1 MARIR
6 LKPDATSR
14 AGAASTAMDAVSA
27 VLIERASQAPGLRR
41 MAVWSASVHAVAVLG
56 MVVVQGT
63 LLGRTEPQPREVMTI
78 SLGGAPGP
86 RAGGA
91 NPLGGRPVQREVT
104 EAPAR
109 PEPVRAPAAKTPE
122 MTIPAPSRKAAPRE
136 KFGEVKNAPEDA
148 RGRTPTTGPRERF
161 GESAAETGGFG
172 FGTGLSTGGG
182 GTAGRLD
189 VGNFCCPDYLE
200 TMMTRIQ
207 RNWESRQQVAGVV
220 TIKFTILRNGTIT
233 SVELERGSGFP
244 GLDLTA
250 QRALLNTRQLPELP
264 AGYPNPTLTV
274 HLNFEYQR

>member
-1 MARIR
+1 
-6 LKPDATSR
+6 
-14 AGAASTAMDAVSA
+14 MDAVTA
-27 VLIERASQAPGLRR
+27 ALLERGREERGLRA
-41 MAVWSASVHAVAVLG
+41 MVAWSTAVHAVMLAALVIG
-56 MVVVQGT
+56 QGA
-63 LLGRTEPQPREVMTI
+63 LFGRGEPQPREIMTI

-86 RAGGA
+86 RAGGN
-91 NPLGGRPVQREVT
+91 NPLGGRPIQREV
-104 EAPAR
+104 EQPSIR
-109 PEPVRAPAAKTPE
+109 PEPMRPPAARTPE
-122 MTIPAPSRKAAPRE
+122 MALPSPEPKPKAAPRE

-161 GESAAETGGFG
+161 GDSAAETGGYG
-172 FGTGLSTGGG
+172 FGSGLSTGGS

-207 RNWESRQQVAGVV
+207 RNWESRQQVAGTV
-220 TIKFTILRNGTIT
+220 TIRFTIQRSGMIT
-233 SVELERGSGFP
+233 GVELERSSSYP

-264 AGYPNPTLTV
+264 AAYPNPTLTV